1 MNPDSLLSSHLILL
15 QNPSYQI
22 IEAWLGLSNGGR
34 PAQQAFYVYD
44 ELSQNPA
51 HAGTKNVVSTITGKA
66 AALAALGKYEE
77 AKKTLEE
84 GRSLVSFRLEESKS
98 YEAFQILKDFH
109 FR

>member
-1 MNPDSLLSSHLILL
+1 M
-15 QNPSYQI
+15 
-22 IEAWLGLSNGGR
+22 
-34 PAQQAFYVYD
+34 
-44 ELSQNPA
+44 
-51 HAGTKNVVSTITGKA
+51 VSTITGKA